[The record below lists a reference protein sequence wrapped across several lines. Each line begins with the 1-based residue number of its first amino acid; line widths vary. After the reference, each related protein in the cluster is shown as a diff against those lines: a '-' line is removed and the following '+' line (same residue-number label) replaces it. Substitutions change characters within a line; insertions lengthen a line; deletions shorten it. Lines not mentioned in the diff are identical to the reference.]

1 MSLRNQFASVVEW
14 DEFRDDMIFWKWK
27 NSEIKRGSKL
37 VIRPGQDAVF
47 IYNGKIEGI
56 FRDDGEYEIDSTILP
71 FLSTLKGAW
80 FGFNSGIRVEVL
92 FVNTKEFTVNWGTRS
107 PIMLQS
113 PLVPG
118 GLPVRANGV
127 FTFKVVDYVTFIEN
141 IAGIRDSYLV
151 ENVKLRIVSILDL
164 LLMKWI
170 SREGQNMYN
179 LQANAQEI
187 AEGIR
192 ADLDKQVLENGM
204 TITELRV
211 LSFNYPDEIQDMIV
225 KAAAQDMIGPVQVYQ
240 QASMTNAMTSGSSSG
255 GGISTAETGAKTG
268 IDAILEMMDDLQE
281 EIQNDLRHAKTKPGS
296 CPNCETA
303 LDEAGKCGGC
313 GYKQS

>member
-56 FRDDGEYEIDSTILP
+56 FRDDGEYEIDSSILP

-113 PLVPG
+113 SLVPG

-141 IAGIRDSYLV
+141 IAGIRDIYLV

-296 CPNCETA
+296 SPNCETA